1 MLFLSFLCP
10 LKLTNQSSKLSWFA
24 QSSTKANSSLAMRI
38 FISEVALVG
47 LAETALVGLEGLVE
61 MASLLGLVDRP
72 GLSRLEG
79 LVVPLVPAWALVW
92 VQLWVVTWALAWVQS
107 WVVTWALVWVQLWV
121 ATWALVWALVWVQL
135 WVVMWAP
142 AWVQSW

>member
-47 LAETALVGLEGLVE
+47 LAETALVGLAGLVE
-61 MASLLGLVDRP
+61 MASLVGLVEQLDPADLEVLVDPLGLVDQP
-72 GLSRLEG
+72 GLSRQAHQGHL
-79 LVVPLVPAWALVW
+79 
-92 VQLWVVTWALAWVQS
+92 
-107 WVVTWALVWVQLWV
+107 
-121 ATWALVWALVWVQL
+121 
-135 WVVMWAP
+135 
-142 AWVQSW
+142 